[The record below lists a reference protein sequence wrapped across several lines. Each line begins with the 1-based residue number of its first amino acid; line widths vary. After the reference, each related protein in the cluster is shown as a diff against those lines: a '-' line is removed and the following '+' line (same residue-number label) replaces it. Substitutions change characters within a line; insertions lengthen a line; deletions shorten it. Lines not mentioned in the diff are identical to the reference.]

1 MNAIPDRQDRARP
14 VAGRLATAPRPFPVP
29 PDEQLTLTI
38 DQVAELGR
46 RLRDSVSAAV
56 RMPGEVLDVV
66 LATVLSGGHLLV
78 EDHPGVGKTQLARSL
93 ARSLDG
99 RFSRVQAT
107 VDLLPADIVGANVW
121 RGDIGAFEFRPG
133 PVFANVVLV
142 DEINRATPKTQ
153 SGLLEAMEERQ
164 VTVDGETRP
173 IPPPLVVIAT
183 QNPSAGYD
191 GTYPLPPAQ
200 LDRFLAVVSLG
211 YPTPEQ
217 EMSLL
222 RAGPEPVVAAV
233 SNPAQLQAAQEVIAE
248 VHASDSLLRYVVEL
262 LGATRE
268 HPLAEV
274 GASPRSG
281 LLLLAAARARAA
293 LDGRGFVLP
302 DDVQAI
308 APSVLVHRIQPAAA
322 APPHAPA
329 QVVEDALRRVR
340 AR

>member
-1 MNAIPDRQDRARP
+1 MNAIPDRHDRARTA
-14 VAGRLATAPRPFPVP
+14 AGRLATAPRPLPVP

-38 DQVAELGR
+38 EQVAELGE
-46 RLRDSVSAAV
+46 RLRDNVSAAV
-56 RMPGEVLDVV
+56 RMPAQVLEVV

-107 VDLLPADIVGANVW
+107 VDLLPADIVGANIW
-121 RGDIGAFEFRPG
+121 RSDTATFEFRPG
-133 PVFANVVLV
+133 PVFANIVLV

-173 IPPPLVVIAT
+173 IPPPLIVIAT

-211 YPTPEQ
+211 YPSAEQ

-222 RAGPEPVVAAV
+222 RAGPEPIVAAV
-233 SNPAQLQAAQEVIAE
+233 SNPGQVQAAQDAIAE
-248 VHASDSLLRYVVEL
+248 IYASDSLLSYVVEVL
-262 LGATRE
+262 AATRE

-274 GASPRSG
+274 GASPR
-281 LLLLAAARARAA
+281 
-293 LDGRGFVLP
+293 
-302 DDVQAI
+302 
-308 APSVLVHRIQPAAA
+308 
-322 APPHAPA
+322 
-329 QVVEDALRRVR
+329 
-340 AR
+340 